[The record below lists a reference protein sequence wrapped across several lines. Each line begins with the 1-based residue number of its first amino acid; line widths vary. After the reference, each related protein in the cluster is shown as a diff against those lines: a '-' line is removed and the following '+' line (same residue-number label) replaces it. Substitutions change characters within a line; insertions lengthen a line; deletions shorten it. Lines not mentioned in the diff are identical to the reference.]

1 MKCKCKEAN
10 ISTGRNKNE
19 INISCCDVNVR
30 KNRIDIQI
38 TREPDTPLIK
48 ELREQIAELQ
58 ELGLKF
64 DKLDQRIAEVLEEMD
79 LATKAYLAEV
89 LENYATTANL
99 ENMRDAIKEWANGR
113 FMRKMFL
120 SQEAYDALEE
130 KEENVMYC
138 II

>member
-1 MKCKCKEAN
+1 M
-10 ISTGRNKNE
+10 
-19 INISCCDVNVR
+19 
-30 KNRIDIQI
+30 
-38 TREPDTPLIK
+38 
-48 ELREQIAELQ
+48 
-58 ELGLKF
+58 KF

-79 LATKAYLAEV
+79 LPTKAYLAEV

-99 ENMRDAIKEWANGR
+99 EYMRDAIKEWANGR

-120 SQEAYDALEE
+120 TQAAYDALEE

>member
-1 MKCKCKEAN
+1 MKCKCNEAN
-10 ISTGRNKNE
+10 ISTRRNKND

-38 TREPDTPLIK
+38 TREPDTPLIA
-48 ELREQIAELQ
+48 ELRRQIAELQ

-79 LATKAYLAEV
+79 ITTKAYLAEV
-89 LENYATTANL
+89 LENYATNESL
-99 ENMRDAIKEWANGR
+99 DYMKQAIKDWADGR

-120 SQEAYDALEE
+120 TQAAYDALDE